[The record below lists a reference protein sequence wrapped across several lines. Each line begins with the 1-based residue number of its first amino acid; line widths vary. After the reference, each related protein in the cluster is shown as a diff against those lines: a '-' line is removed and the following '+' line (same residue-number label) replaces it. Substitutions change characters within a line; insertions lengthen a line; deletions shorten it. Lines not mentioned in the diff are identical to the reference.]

1 MVLVTCE
8 DGTVKEF
15 HCGSID
21 LVRSSSIIEEVGE
34 YAINNPV
41 HAAFHCG
48 MNDIVV
54 VEYDRCVVCYRM
66 ESLLCYRIQ

>member
-1 MVLVTCE
+1 MVLVACE

-15 HCGSID
+15 KCDSID
-21 LVRSSSIIEEVGE
+21 LVRPSSTLEEIGE
-34 YAINNPV
+34 YVVSNPV

-54 VEYDRCVVCYRM
+54 VEYDHCSVC
-66 ESLLCYRIQ
+66 CTT